1 MFLIIVSGQF
11 LLFFGLF
18 CLQLEA
24 IWNCTGLWSLV
35 CKFRTGRQVG
45 LGQTHALHSYPVSH
59 EPLRL
64 GQLGGGGISETHG
77 ISWWNVSRWGKS
89 SYHPHLL
96 IMRSGLDTQ
105 VTLAGEERA
114 FITARQAG
122 ASQAGPK

>member
-64 GQLGGGGISETHG
+64 GQLGGGALVRLTGSLGGMCHVGE
-77 ISWWNVSRWGKS
+77 S
-89 SYHPHLL
+89 PL
-96 IMRSGLDTQ
+96 ITPTS
-105 VTLAGEERA
+105 
-114 FITARQAG
+114 
-122 ASQAGPK
+122 

>member
-64 GQLGGGGISETHG
+64 GQWWGGGTHG
-77 ISWWNVSRWGKS
+77 ISWWNVSRWGMS
-89 SYHPHLL
+89 SYHRHLL
-96 IMRSGLDTQ
+96 IMPFDYFGRG
-105 VTLAGEERA
+105 GE
-114 FITARQAG
+114 G
-122 ASQAGPK
+122 VHHC